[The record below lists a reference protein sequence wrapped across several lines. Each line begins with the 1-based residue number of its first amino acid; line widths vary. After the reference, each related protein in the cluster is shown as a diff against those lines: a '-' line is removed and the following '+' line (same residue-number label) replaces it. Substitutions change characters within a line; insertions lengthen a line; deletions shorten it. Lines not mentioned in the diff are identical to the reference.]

1 MQVTIESVL
10 KNKQLYNG
18 YVQKVLQDRKQ
29 LMQQVAELRKNK
41 QSMTDEKDIA
51 RNEFDESKLIQE
63 INSLTNSFKG
73 YKLTLEQLD
82 LQQDVIEGR
91 IDKETYAKGMDE
103 NKRAKVDLSLQEE
116 LEFCENEVD
125 KCKKALKVFTLDNDI
140 DDASRWEQAL
150 NKAIRQLKDAQEKV
164 MQQEEHEEEKTEK
177 QEQEQEQEQPTEP
190 YINESGKIIR
200 PGNDEKVD
208 NNQHSEMG
216 TESTKEPIEEG
227 TPGFK
232 FWQEGKVFTE
242 KQEQVLTDYS
252 GKELGSRV
260 ITDTENLENGV
271 RTVEIIGNLENED
284 GKYSM
289 KEVSKGIG
297 TELEYQRKDM
307 TVDNKITGQKE
318 QYAYQKDNK
327 GNELYYHTVDG
338 KTAFRMIKNS
348 RGTTIENYDSNGNLS
363 DVFEYDADGKALTA
377 MGDIKEIDENYVQNY
392 FDGQVPYFEAENRDL
407 GINDKKQSVLDSA
420 EEAVN
425 ENTRTGKVNEQAQTM
440 KAKQQERMNPDI
452 EKDSNDLGLDDE

>member
-63 INSLTNSFKG
+63 INSLTNSFKS

-150 NKAIRQLKDAQEKV
+150 NKAIRQLKDAQEKA
-164 MQQEEHEEEKTEK
+164 TEK
-177 QEQEQEQEQPTEP
+177 S
-190 YINESGKIIR
+190 NE
-200 PGNDEKVD
+200 
-208 NNQHSEMG
+208 
-216 TESTKEPIEEG
+216 
-227 TPGFK
+227 
-232 FWQEGKVFTE
+232 
-242 KQEQVLTDYS
+242 
-252 GKELGSRV
+252 
-260 ITDTENLENGV
+260 
-271 RTVEIIGNLENED
+271 
-284 GKYSM
+284 
-289 KEVSKGIG
+289 
-297 TELEYQRKDM
+297 
-307 TVDNKITGQKE
+307 
-318 QYAYQKDNK
+318 
-327 GNELYYHTVDG
+327 
-338 KTAFRMIKNS
+338 
-348 RGTTIENYDSNGNLS
+348 
-363 DVFEYDADGKALTA
+363 
-377 MGDIKEIDENYVQNY
+377 Y
-392 FDGQVPYFEAENRDL
+392 FG
-407 GINDKKQSVLDSA
+407 
-420 EEAVN
+420 
-425 ENTRTGKVNEQAQTM
+425 
-440 KAKQQERMNPDI
+440 
-452 EKDSNDLGLDDE
+452 

>member
-51 RNEFDESKLIQE
+51 RNEFDESKLILE

-190 YINESGKIIR
+190 YINESGEIIR

-271 RTVEIIGNLENED
+271 RTVEIIGNLE
-284 GKYSM
+284 M
-289 KEVSKGIG
+289 K
-297 TELEYQRKDM
+297 M
-307 TVDNKITGQKE
+307 
-318 QYAYQKDNK
+318 
-327 GNELYYHTVDG
+327 
-338 KTAFRMIKNS
+338 
-348 RGTTIENYDSNGNLS
+348 
-363 DVFEYDADGKALTA
+363 
-377 MGDIKEIDENYVQNY
+377 
-392 FDGQVPYFEAENRDL
+392 
-407 GINDKKQSVLDSA
+407 
-420 EEAVN
+420 VN
-425 ENTRTGKVNEQAQTM
+425 IQ
-440 KAKQQERMNPDI
+440 
-452 EKDSNDLGLDDE
+452 